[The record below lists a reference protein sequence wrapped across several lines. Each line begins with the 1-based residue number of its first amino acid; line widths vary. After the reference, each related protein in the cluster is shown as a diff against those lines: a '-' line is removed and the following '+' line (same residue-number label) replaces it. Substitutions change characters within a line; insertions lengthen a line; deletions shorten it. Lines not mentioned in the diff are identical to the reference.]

1 MYSDLFFNQIHLMV
15 KACSTVGS
23 FSAHFDTKGRFFYST
38 EKSRRKFHIT
48 IVIMSGYV
56 AFLWIQTYKVWVY
69 HGGEKNLHFHTAY
82 GFSGILFMCVGI
94 LVSLLQ
100 NHDNVIN
107 GTNHILNYFP
117 YFRKSW
123 IPYSKT
129 IQKYSRLL
137 DIMVFVEVSGTLIC
151 PISSTIFFVYSPDN
165 PIHPRYG
172 IPNVYGLQDNL
183 VMIGIS
189 LIFVTWSACVCWYA
203 LMLFI
208 VFGTTYL
215 ICKSVHVTNLLW
227 RHFNVRHFGYNLS
240 PNCSNNSFEV
250 LSCL

>member
-1 MYSDLFFNQIHLMV
+1 MIKFLKNTFLLFLQFFPKSRLEMYSDLFFNQIHLMV

-117 YFRKSW
+117 YFR
-123 IPYSKT
+123 SK
-129 IQKYSRLL
+129 Y
-137 DIMVFVEVSGTLIC
+137 
-151 PISSTIFFVYSPDN
+151 
-165 PIHPRYG
+165 
-172 IPNVYGLQDNL
+172 L
-183 VMIGIS
+183 VDLIS
-189 LIFVTWSACVCWYA
+189 LLGSIPKCLCT
-203 LMLFI
+203 LR
-208 VFGTTYL
+208 
-215 ICKSVHVTNLLW
+215 NLL
-227 RHFNVRHFGYNLS
+227 LK
-240 PNCSNNSFEV
+240 
-250 LSCL
+250 

>member
-1 MYSDLFFNQIHLMV
+1 MKEHLGTVPSDNILHSIRTVAYFFKYI
-15 KACSTVGS
+15 
-23 FSAHFDTKGRFFYST
+23 
-38 EKSRRKFHIT
+38 E
-48 IVIMSGYV
+48 
-56 AFLWIQTYKVWVY
+56 
-69 HGGEKNLHFHTAY
+69 
-82 GFSGILFMCVGI
+82 
-94 LVSLLQ
+94 
-100 NHDNVIN
+100 
-107 GTNHILNYFP
+107 
-117 YFRKSW
+117 SW

-215 ICKSVHVTNLLW
+215 SKFFFNFLPDSHEIFKLNSLKYCTTVCKSVHVTNLLW